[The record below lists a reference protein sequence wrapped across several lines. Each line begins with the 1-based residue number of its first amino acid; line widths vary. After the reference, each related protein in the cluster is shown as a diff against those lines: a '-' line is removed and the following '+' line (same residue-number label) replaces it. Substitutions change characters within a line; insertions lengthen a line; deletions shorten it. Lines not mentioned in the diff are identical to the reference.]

1 MIGLA
6 AAATVLG
13 YAIGLTIGLI
23 AGYTRSRVDPL
34 LMRTVDVML
43 AFPPLLFL
51 LVLITGA
58 GTGVGV
64 LVIGVAAIQ
73 APGISRI
80 VRTATLE
87 VSVRGYVEAAVA
99 RGERAAAVVVREVL
113 PNILAPVLVD
123 AGLRFTYSIL
133 IIASVNYLGL
143 GLQPPS
149 SDWALMISENREYIS
164 LNVWAVLA
172 PGRDDRAAHHRR
184 EPDGRRDRAQP
195 RPLVRAQDG
204 PERAGV
210 STDGGEPVI
219 RVENLCL
226 GLATGEPIVQDVSFS
241 VEVGRDP
248 RAGRR
253 VGSGKTTTALALLG
267 YTRPGVVIAER
278 HDRGRRTAGDRARR
292 PRDAE
297 PAGPRRLVR
306 PAGSRRR
313 PQPLAP
319 GR

>member
-1 MIGLA
+1 VRASFRFLRIRSGAVGLAIVILVVAIAFLGRYVAPHDPNAPIGVPLAGPSSTAHLGTDFLGRDVLSRLLYGGRSVIGLA
-6 AAATVLG
+6 AAATVLA
-13 YAIGLTIGLI
+13 YAFGLAIGLI
-23 AGYTRSRVDPL
+23 AGYSRSKVDPI
-34 LMRTVDVML
+34 LMRTIDVML

-64 LVIGVAAIQ
+64 LIAGVAAIQ
-73 APGISRI
+73 APSISRI

-99 RGERAAAVVVREVL
+99 RGERAFAVVIREVL

-172 PGRDDRAAHHRR
+172 PAAM
-184 EPDGRRDRAQP
+184 
-195 RPLVRAQDG
+195 
-204 PERAGV
+204 
-210 STDGGEPVI
+210 I
-219 RVENLCL
+219 
-226 GLATGEPIVQDVSFS
+226 
-241 VEVGRDP
+241 
-248 RAGRR
+248 
-253 VGSGKTTTALALLG
+253 ALL
-267 YTRPGVVIAER
+267 TIGVNLMGDAIAR
-278 HDRGRRTAGDRARR
+278 SLGRSYVPRTARSV
-292 PRDAE
+292 
-297 PAGPRRLVR
+297 PA
-306 PAGSRRR
+306 
-313 PQPLAP
+313 
-319 GR
+319 

>member
-1 MIGLA
+1 MRGAFRFLRIRSGAIGLGIVVLVVAVAFLGRYVAPHDPSQPVGAPLAAPSSAAHLGTDFLGRDVLSRLLYGGRSVIGLA
-6 AAATVLG
+6 AAATVLA
-13 YAIGLTIGLI
+13 YAIGLAIGLV
-23 AGYTRSRVDPL
+23 AGYSRSKVDPL

-58 GTGVGV
+58 GTGVAV
-64 LVIGVAAIQ
+64 LVAGVAAIQ

-99 RGERAAAVVVREVL
+99 RGERAVAVIVREVL

-172 PGRDDRAAHHRR
+172 PAAM
-184 EPDGRRDRAQP
+184 
-195 RPLVRAQDG
+195 
-204 PERAGV
+204 
-210 STDGGEPVI
+210 I
-219 RVENLCL
+219 
-226 GLATGEPIVQDVSFS
+226 
-241 VEVGRDP
+241 
-248 RAGRR
+248 
-253 VGSGKTTTALALLG
+253 ALL
-267 YTRPGVVIAER
+267 TIGVNLMGDAVAR
-278 HDRGRRTAGDRARR
+278 SLGRSYVPRTARSV
-292 PRDAE
+292 PT
-297 PAGPRRLVR
+297 
-306 PAGSRRR
+306 
-313 PQPLAP
+313 
-319 GR
+319 

>member
-1 MIGLA
+1 MRSAFRFLRIRSGAIGLAVVVLVVAVAFLGRYIAPHDPSAPVGTPLAGPSSAAHLGTDFLGRDVLSRLLYGGRSVIGLA
-6 AAATVLG
+6 AAATALG
-13 YAIGLTIGLI
+13 YVVGLAIGLI
-23 AGYTRSRVDPL
+23 AGYTRSKLDPL

-64 LVIGVAAIQ
+64 LVVGVAAIQ

-87 VSVRGYVEAAVA
+87 VSVRGYVEAAIA
-99 RGERAAAVVVREVL
+99 RGERAGAVVVREVL

-172 PGRDDRAAHHRR
+172 PAAM
-184 EPDGRRDRAQP
+184 
-195 RPLVRAQDG
+195 
-204 PERAGV
+204 
-210 STDGGEPVI
+210 I
-219 RVENLCL
+219 
-226 GLATGEPIVQDVSFS
+226 
-241 VEVGRDP
+241 
-248 RAGRR
+248 
-253 VGSGKTTTALALLG
+253 ALL
-267 YTRPGVVIAER
+267 TIGVNLTGDAIAR
-278 HDRGRRTAGDRARR
+278 SLGRSYVPRTARSV
-292 PRDAE
+292 
-297 PAGPRRLVR
+297 PA
-306 PAGSRRR
+306 
-313 PQPLAP
+313 
-319 GR
+319 

>member
-1 MIGLA
+1 MRSTFRFLRIRSGAIGLAVVVLVVAVALLGRYIAPHDPNAPVGTPLAGPSSAAHLGTDFLGRDVLSRLLYGGRSVIGLA
-6 AAATVLG
+6 AAATALA
-13 YAIGLTIGLI
+13 YAIGLAIGLI
-23 AGYTRSRVDPL
+23 AGYTRSKVDPL

-64 LVIGVAAIQ
+64 LVVGVAAIQ

-172 PGRDDRAAHHRR
+172 PAAM
-184 EPDGRRDRAQP
+184 
-195 RPLVRAQDG
+195 
-204 PERAGV
+204 
-210 STDGGEPVI
+210 I
-219 RVENLCL
+219 
-226 GLATGEPIVQDVSFS
+226 
-241 VEVGRDP
+241 
-248 RAGRR
+248 
-253 VGSGKTTTALALLG
+253 ALL
-267 YTRPGVVIAER
+267 TIGVNLMGDAIAR
-278 HDRGRRTAGDRARR
+278 SLGRSYVPRTARSVVA
-292 PRDAE
+292 
-297 PAGPRRLVR
+297 
-306 PAGSRRR
+306 
-313 PQPLAP
+313 
-319 GR
+319 